1 MIDII
6 LMEIE
11 HPGNLGA
18 VARVMA
24 NFGMQN
30 LVLIDPKC
38 SKDDEEAKNRA
49 KHAQDILKNAKV
61 VGKDALEKY
70 DYVAATTSK
79 LGKDY
84 NIPRSPITPRQFAEK
99 INGADTKIGL
109 LIGREGIGLTN
120 EEIKKADIVVSIPA
134 AANYPALNIS
144 QACAVLFYEIYQTI
158 GENKNTDPF
167 KPASK
172 IEKDQLMKELDEII
186 DSVEFSTEDKK
197 ETQRKVWK
205 RLISKSMMTKREAF
219 ALFGLLKKL
228 K

>member
-1 MIDII
+1 
-6 LMEIE
+6 MEIE

-18 VARVMA
+18 VARAMA
-24 NFGMQN
+24 NFDFKN

-38 SKDDEEAKNRA
+38 SPDDEEARNRA
-49 KHAQDILKNAKV
+49 KHAQSILKNAKV
-61 VGKDALEKY
+61 AGKDVLDKY
-70 DYVAATTSK
+70 DYVAATTAQ

-84 NIPRSPITPRQFAEK
+84 NIPRSPITPKQLAEK
-99 INGADTKIGL
+99 IDGADTKIAL
-109 LIGREGIGLTN
+109 LIGRESSGLTN
-120 EEIKKADIVVSIPA
+120 KEIKAADIVVSIPA
-134 AANYPALNIS
+134 AAKYPTLNIS
-144 QACAVLFYEIYQTI
+144 QACAVLFYELFQTI
-158 GENKNTDPF
+158 GKDKNTDPF
-167 KPASK
+167 KPATK
-172 IEKDQLMKELDEII
+172 IEKDHLMKELDEII